1 MKNPEGGLHKFL
13 AAAGLNGAMGV
24 ALGAWAA
31 HGLEGKLSAAA
42 LEWIRTGAFYQLWHA
57 AALLGLAALAARHSS
72 RLIAV
77 AGIGFGLGAFLFG
90 SSLYLYAWTGQGWLA
105 TITPVGGALMIAGW
119 LATLAAAFRVSA
131 RS

>member
-1 MKNPEGGLHKFL
+1 MHRYL

-24 ALGAWAA
+24 ALGSWAA
-31 HGLEGKLSAAA
+31 HGLEGRLTPEA
-42 LEWIRTGAFYQLWHA
+42 LDWIRTGASYQLWHA
-57 AALLGLAALAARHSS
+57 AALLGLAAVAARHFS

-90 SSLYLYAWTGQGWLA
+90 GSLYLYAWTGRVWLA
-105 TITPVGGALMIAGW
+105 TITPIGGALMIAGW
-119 LATLAAAFRVSA
+119 LAVLAAAFRVGA